1 MSLEDPF
8 FVVKDEV
15 FKALNKTRGLYLR
28 WRELS
33 DSSGSAEVEWTTT
46 ELRNSLR
53 SIEWDLED
61 LEDTISIVE
70 KNPNKFRIDN
80 RELLSRRHF
89 IDNTRDEVR
98 QMKEKMSLNRNRDR
112 DITAHQP
119 LLDEH
124 NHNEINHQNN
134 QNGNSNYINNYNN
147 SLNSNSHHNNHNQLQ
162 QQQQQHHNHN
172 HHHHGISDK
181 TYLVECTNGGIGS
194 GGLLQQNSLISSAG
208 SGVANTIAGTMAA
221 ATQRHSGTKYS
232 KLENTVD
239 SPGHYASLDSPG
251 HRYVGETVSVQ
262 QRMMQGQDEQLDMIS
277 DSIGTLKTVSRQIGV
292 ELDEQAVML
301 DDFGNEF
308 DTTESKLDT
317 TMKKVAKVLHMNN
330 DKRQWAAIFILSA
343 LLLIVIILF
352 IIL

>member
-28 WRELS
+28 WRELGE
-33 DSSGSAEVEWTTT
+33 DGGAEVEWTTT

-70 KNPNKFRIDN
+70 KNPTKFRIDN
-80 RELLSRRHF
+80 RELSSRRHF
-89 IDNTRDEVR
+89 IDNTRDEVK
-98 QMKEKMSLNRNRDR
+98 QMKDKMSLNRNRDR

-119 LLDEH
+119 LLD
-124 NHNEINHQNN
+124 NDRNNPN
-134 QNGNSNYINNYNN
+134 QNQPNPHSISSSNTNTNSNEYH
-147 SLNSNSHHNNHNQLQ
+147 LHPHN
-162 QQQQQHHNHN
+162 
-172 HHHHGISDK
+172 DR
-181 TYLVECTNGGIGS
+181 TYLVECPSALNG
-194 GGLLQQNSLISSAG
+194 NSLINSG
-208 SGVANTIAGTMAA
+208 SQAVANTIAGTMSAA
-221 ATQRHSGTKYS
+221 AAAASRHSGTKYS
-232 KLENTVD
+232 KLENALD
-239 SPGHYASLDSPG
+239 SPSHYGQPHQASSLDSPG
-251 HRYVGETVSVQ
+251 HRYVGETVSIQ
-262 QRMMQGQDEQLDMIS
+262 QRMIQGQDEQLDMIS

-330 DKRQWAAIFILSA
+330 DKRQWAAILILTG
-343 LLLIVIILF
+343 LLLFVIILF

>member
-1 MSLEDPF
+1 IEKLVLNF
-8 FVVKDEV
+8 LCYGEV

-28 WRELS
+28 WRELGENGGGT
-33 DSSGSAEVEWTTT
+33 DSEWTTT

-70 KNPNKFRIDN
+70 KNPTKFRIDN
-80 RELLSRRHF
+80 RELSSRRHF
-89 IDNTRDEVR
+89 IDNTRDEVK
-98 QMKEKMSLNRNRDR
+98 QMKDKMSLNRNRDR

-119 LLDEH
+119 LLDNDNKSINNPQNP
-124 NHNEINHQNN
+124 NHN
-134 QNGNSNYINNYNN
+134 
-147 SLNSNSHHNNHNQLQ
+147 LNSNEYHSHHHNQSH
-162 QQQQQHHNHN
+162 HHNHPHN
-172 HHHHGISDK
+172 DR
-181 TYLVECTNGGIGS
+181 TYLVECTNG
-194 GGLLQQNSLISSAG
+194 NSLINSG
-208 SGVANTIAGTMAA
+208 SQVVANTIAGTMSAA
-221 ATQRHSGTKYS
+221 AAAAQRHSGTKYS
-232 KLENTVD
+232 KLENNLD
-239 SPGHYASLDSPG
+239 SPSHTNHSALHNHSQHNSLDSPG
-251 HRYVGETVSVQ
+251 HRYVGETVSIQ
-262 QRMMQGQDEQLDMIS
+262 QRMLQGQDEQLDMIS

-330 DKRQWAAIFILSA
+330 DKRQWAAILILSG
-343 LLLIVIILF
+343 LLLFVIILF

>member
-28 WRELS
+28 WREL
-33 DSSGSAEVEWTTT
+33 GENCNSAEAEWTTN

-70 KNPNKFRIDN
+70 KNPSKFRIDN
-80 RELLSRRHF
+80 RELSSRRHF
-89 IDNTRDEVR
+89 IDNTRDEVK
-98 QMKEKMSLNRNRDR
+98 QMKEKMSLNRSRDR

-124 NHNEINHQNN
+124 NQ
-134 QNGNSNYINNYNN
+134 Q
-147 SLNSNSHHNNHNQLQ
+147 QLQ
-162 QQQQQHHNHN
+162 QHQHQQQQHEHNLENDRNSTNLN
-172 HHHHGISDK
+172 HS
-181 TYLVECTNGGIGS
+181 YLQHQVDCPSSHSLLNGVVSS
-194 GGLLQQNSLISSAG
+194 GGGG
-208 SGVANTIAGTMAA
+208 SVASTLAGTMAA
-221 ATQRHSGTKYS
+221 VRHSGAKYS
-232 KLENTVD
+232 KLENTID
-239 SPGHYASLDSPG
+239 SPGHYNSLDSPS
-251 HRYVGETVSVQ
+251 HRFVGETVSVQ

-277 DSIGTLKTVSRQIGV
+277 DSVGTLKTVSRQIGV

-308 DTTESKLDT
+308 ETTDSKLDS
-317 TMKKVAKVLHMNN
+317 TMKKMAKVLHMNN
-330 DKRQWAAIFILSA
+330 DKRQWMAILILSA
-343 LLLIVIILF
+343 LLLLVILLFFIL
-352 IIL
+352 

>member
-1 MSLEDPF
+1 S
-8 FVVKDEV
+8 EV

-28 WRELS
+28 WREL
-33 DSSGSAEVEWTTT
+33 GENGGAEVEWTTT

-61 LEDTISIVE
+61 LEDTINILL
-70 KNPNKFRIDN
+70 KTNPTKFRIDN
-80 RELLSRRHF
+80 RELSSRRHF
-89 IDNTRDEVR
+89 IDNTRDEVK
-98 QMKEKMSLNRNRDR
+98 QMKDKMSLNRNRDR

-119 LLDEH
+119 LLENER
-124 NHNEINHQNN
+124 NHT
-134 QNGNSNYINNYNN
+134 
-147 SLNSNSHHNNHNQLQ
+147 HNNHN
-162 QQQQQHHNHN
+162 HNQSN
-172 HHHHGISDK
+172 EYHHHSHNDR
-181 TYLVECTNGGIGS
+181 TYLVDCPNTATQTQS
-194 GGLLQQNSLISSAG
+194 
-208 SGVANTIAGTMAA
+208 VANTIAGTMSTAAAAAAA
-221 ATQRHSGTKYS
+221 ATRHSGTKYS
-232 KLENTVD
+232 KLENAMDID
-239 SPGHYASLDSPG
+239 SPSHYGGHGGNSLDSPG

-262 QRMMQGQDEQLDMIS
+262 QRMIQGQDEQLDMIS

-330 DKRQWAAIFILSA
+330 DKRQWAAILILSV
-343 LLLIVIILF
+343 LLLFVIILF

>member
-8 FVVKDEV
+8 FGVKDEV

-28 WRELS
+28 WRELGE
-33 DSSGSAEVEWTTT
+33 SGGAEVEWTTT

-70 KNPNKFRIDN
+70 KNPSKFRIDN
-80 RELLSRRHF
+80 RELSSRRHF
-89 IDNTRDEVR
+89 IDNTRDEVK
-98 QMKEKMSLNRNRDR
+98 QMKDKMSLNRSRDR

-119 LLDEH
+119 LLDNERHSPNH
-124 NHNEINHQNN
+124 NHSIA
-134 QNGNSNYINNYNN
+134 IT
-147 SLNSNSHHNNHNQLQ
+147 SLNSNSNEYHQHPHN
-162 QQQQQHHNHN
+162 
-172 HHHHGISDK
+172 DR
-181 TYLVECTNGGIGS
+181 TYLVECPSGLNG
-194 GGLLQQNSLISSAG
+194 NSLINSG
-208 SGVANTIAGTMAA
+208 SQAVANTIAGTMSAA
-221 ATQRHSGTKYS
+221 AAAASRHSGTKYS
-232 KLENTVD
+232 KLEN
-239 SPGHYASLDSPG
+239 ALDSPSHYG
-251 HRYVGETVSVQ
+251 QSHHGGLDSPSHRYVGETVSIQ
-262 QRMMQGQDEQLDMIS
+262 QRMIQGQDEQLDMIS

-330 DKRQWAAIFILSA
+330 DKRQWAAILILSG
-343 LLLIVIILF
+343 LLLFVIILF
-352 IIL
+352 IVL

>member
-28 WRELS
+28 WREL
-33 DSSGSAEVEWTTT
+33 GENCNSAEAEWTTN

-80 RELLSRRHF
+80 RELSSRRHF
-89 IDNTRDEVR
+89 IDNTRDEVK
-98 QMKEKMSLNRNRDR
+98 QMKEKMSLNRARDR

-124 NHNEINHQNN
+124 NK
-134 QNGNSNYINNYNN
+134 
-147 SLNSNSHHNNHNQLQ
+147 
-162 QQQQQHHNHN
+162 QQQHENNLENDHNSTNTHN
-172 HHHHGISDK
+172 YHHQHHNLSDR
-181 TYLVECTNGGIGS
+181 THLVDCSNLTSHSLLNGGATNGGNGSS
-194 GGLLQQNSLISSAG
+194 GGGGGGSNS
-208 SGVANTIAGTMAA
+208 VASTLAGTMAA
-221 ATQRHSGTKYS
+221 VRHSGAKYS
-232 KLENTVD
+232 KLENALD
-239 SPGHYASLDSPG
+239 SPGHYNSLDSPS
-251 HRYVGETVSVQ
+251 HRFVGETVSVQ
-262 QRMMQGQDEQLDMIS
+262 QRMIQGQDEQLDMIS

-308 DTTESKLDT
+308 ETTESKLDS
-317 TMKKVAKVLHMNN
+317 TMKKMAKVLHMNN
-330 DKRQWAAIFILSA
+330 DKRQWAAILILSTV
-343 LLLIVIILF
+343 LLIVIILF

>member
-28 WRELS
+28 WREL
-33 DSSGSAEVEWTTT
+33 GENGGAEVEWTTT

-61 LEDTISIVE
+61 LEDAISIVE
-70 KNPNKFRIDN
+70 KNPTKFRIDN
-80 RELLSRRHF
+80 RELSSRRHF
-89 IDNTRDEVR
+89 IDNTRDEVK
-98 QMKEKMSLNRNRDR
+98 QMKDKMSLNRNRDR

-119 LLDEH
+119 LLENETR
-124 NHNEINHQNN
+124 NH
-134 QNGNSNYINNYNN
+134 
-147 SLNSNSHHNNHNQLQ
+147 SLNHSQNHSQANEYHTSHN
-162 QQQQQHHNHN
+162 
-172 HHHHGISDK
+172 DRA
-181 TYLVECTNGGIGS
+181 YLVDCPNPQS
-194 GGLLQQNSLISSAG
+194 
-208 SGVANTIAGTMAA
+208 VANTIAGTMSAAAAAAA
-221 ATQRHSGTKYS
+221 ATRHSGTKYS
-232 KLENTVD
+232 KLENALDID
-239 SPGHYASLDSPG
+239 SPSHYGGSLDSPG
-251 HRYVGETVSVQ
+251 HRYVGETVSIQ
-262 QRMMQGQDEQLDMIS
+262 QRMIQGQDEQLDMIS

-330 DKRQWAAIFILSA
+330 DKRQWAAILILCV
-343 LLLIVIILF
+343 LLLFVIVLF